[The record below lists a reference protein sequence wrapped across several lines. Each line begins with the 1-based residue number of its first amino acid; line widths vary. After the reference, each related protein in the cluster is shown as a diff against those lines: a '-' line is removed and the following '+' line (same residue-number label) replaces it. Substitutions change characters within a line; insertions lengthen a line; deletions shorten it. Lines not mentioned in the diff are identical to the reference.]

1 MWAVPVMKHHFCNR
15 VQAPVNQGFCS
26 NSNTQITD
34 FYSGQHTTW
43 VGGNKLQIESQG
55 MAANEQQ
62 LTARLGLLTA
72 DLRGTPA
79 VLVLAL
85 LTAPSALSCLGALGL
100 SVKWQKGSSGMG
112 ETPGT
117 DGLQSQY
124 SC

>member
-1 MWAVPVMKHHFCNR
+1 ME
-15 VQAPVNQGFCS
+15 
-26 NSNTQITD
+26 
-34 FYSGQHTTW
+34 
-43 VGGNKLQIESQG
+43 GGSILSIESQG
-55 MAANEQQ
+55 ASANEEQ

-112 ETPGT
+112 ETPGAE
-117 DGLQSQY
+117 GLQSHH